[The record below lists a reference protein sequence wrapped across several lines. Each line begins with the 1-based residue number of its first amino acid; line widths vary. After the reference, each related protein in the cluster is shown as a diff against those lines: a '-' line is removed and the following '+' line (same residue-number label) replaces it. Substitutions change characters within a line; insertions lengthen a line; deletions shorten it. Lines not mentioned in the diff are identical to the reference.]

1 MHNIIIILFITFLWP
16 EGSVNV
22 TVDRKRIN
30 EGDSI
35 TLTVTAKN
43 VSSDPDITLPNI
55 PNFKVVSG
63 PNKSSSTNIQFVNG
77 EMTNSS
83 TTTINWTLIP
93 IKTGHLIIPS
103 ISIQIDKQT
112 FKSTTIAITVN
123 KRGSSSGNTIPKYF
137 LEAKID
143 NSNPYRG
150 EQVTLT
156 YTLYTQVDIT
166 SFDEELPIYK
176 SFWMEEIF
184 SPKKLS
190 LRKVQKNNIL
200 YHAATIK
207 KLALFPTKSGI
218 IEIEPMT
225 AVIGVQ
231 ENQRRNN
238 FSLFGP
244 PSKKYTISTN
254 TLKLD
259 VKSLPDNV
267 YGKVSAVIGK
277 WDIRSSINP
286 TKIKQD
292 EAVTFQLIIS
302 GTGNIQAVDIPDI
315 SFPNELEVFDP
326 EIKFKDNPLRDK
338 IGGEKQF
345 EWVLI
350 PRFSGDIY
358 LPKVEFTYFDPQIG
372 KWLTQSTVQYHL
384 NVAPN
389 EKASFSTLGLSKEEV
404 ILMGEDIRFIDES
417 RPKWRDQN
425 IGLFSGTALTLLLLS
440 SVVFVFPNALSS
452 TREKLD
458 RSSGNRQA
466 RRALQS
472 AFYILD
478 SPGESSKDIYTNIYK
493 AVVSFINNKTG
504 SRKVEYSNR
513 ELLNILKTRNL
524 DRICPIFDEILSRS
538 EAVRFAPVSS
548 EKAHKDLQEIKQ
560 LLDEVNRAWL

>member
-1 MHNIIIILFITFLWP
+1 MRNIIIILFITFLWP

-22 TVDRKRIN
+22 TVDRNRIN

-43 VSSDPDITLPNI
+43 VSSDPDIKLPNI
-55 PNFKVVSG
+55 PNFKLVSG

-103 ISIQIDKQT
+103 ISIQVDKRT
-112 FKSTTIAITVN
+112 FKSTTIPITVN
-123 KRGSSSGNTIPKYF
+123 KRGSSTGNTIPKYF

-150 EQVTLT
+150 EQVTLI

-225 AVIGVQ
+225 AIIGVQ

-267 YGKVSAVIGK
+267 DGKVSAVIGK

-286 TKIKQD
+286 TKLKQD

-315 SFPNELEVFDP
+315 FFPNELEVFDP

-358 LPKVEFTYFDPQIG
+358 LPKVEFTYFDPQVE
-372 KWLTQSTVQYHL
+372 KWLTQSTVQYRL

-472 AFYILD
+472 AFDILD

-560 LLDEVNRAWL
+560 LLDEVNSAWL